1 LKAKI
6 RRKFIIR
13 AIENFDYR
21 RRVDLYRISQGNCCI
36 LTNFRRRKI
45 MFPRKFLTTLVFVL
59 LALVSVASEA
69 KAQTATTFVTGL
81 KSPVK
86 IIYSQR
92 YGVFF
97 VSEAGMPTTVN
108 TGRISVVG
116 NDGSVSTLIDGL
128 PSGPAAPN
136 NDPSGPSAMWLDG
149 NSLYIAIGAGNT
161 VLSGPAPGSEIPNPN
176 VASPIFSSI
185 IEMKLPGRGRLGI
198 ASYQIQPAD
207 HARLATGETLNLGFG
222 AFRSSLRLA
231 ANFPDYTPNPRPD
244 VPNNVRASS
253 PFGLVGAG
261 NNLYVADA
269 GQNQIRTVSLISG
282 NTGILFTYPPRMNP
296 LPGPPFIDAVPD
308 SLRVFGNKLL
318 VTFLTGFPFPA
329 GLADVRQID
338 LDSGAE
344 SQLIGGL
351 TTAIDVLPV
360 ANGFCNSFYTL
371 EISMNLAGG
380 APGRLH
386 RFNSPGGTPTVI
398 SSTLVSPTSMALH
411 PPSGDLLITEIFPG
425 RITRVSGL

>member
-1 LKAKI
+1 LITTNKPGQLQHA
-6 RRKFIIR
+6 
-13 AIENFDYR
+13 
-21 RRVDLYRISQGNCCI
+21 
-36 LTNFRRRKI
+36 LTKFRRRKI
-45 MFPRKFLTTLVFVL
+45 MFTRKILTIFVFVL
-59 LALVSVASEA
+59 FALVSVASEA
-69 KAQTATTFVTGL
+69 TAQTATTFVTGL

-97 VSEAGMPTTVN
+97 VSEAGMPMTTN
-108 TGRISVVG
+108 TGRISMIS

-185 IEMKLPGRGRLGI
+185 IEMKLPGRGRLGFV
-198 ASYQIQPAD
+198 SYQIQPAD
-207 HARLATGETLNLGFG
+207 QVRLATGETVGLGFG
-222 AFRSSLRLA
+222 AFRASLRLA

-244 VPNNVRASS
+244 VPNNVRPSS

-269 GQNQIRTVSLISG
+269 AQNQIRSVSLVSG
-282 NTGILFTYPPRMNP
+282 STGILFTYPPRPNP
-296 LPGPPFIDAVPD
+296 LAPPPVIDAVPD

-318 VTFLTGFPFPA
+318 VTFLTGFPYPA

-338 LDSGAE
+338 LESGAE

-371 EISMNLAGG
+371 EISTNLAGG
-380 APGRLH
+380 TPGRLQ
-386 RFNSPGGTPTVI
+386 RFSSPGGTPTVI
-398 SSTLVSPTSMALH
+398 SNALVSPTSMALH